1 MIALSPAAKGHGSH
15 KAIPSTHSSTLRSL
29 AQIYKVRPLLGH
41 AQNATA
47 LGDLV
52 ATFP

>member
-1 MIALSPAAKGHGSH
+1 MIVLSPAARGHGYH
-15 KAIPSTHSSTLRSL
+15 NAIPSTHSSTLRSL
-29 AQIYKVRPLLGH
+29 AQIYRVRPLLGH
-41 AQNATA
+41 AHNATA

>member
-1 MIALSPAAKGHGSH
+1 MVVLSPAARGHGSH
-15 KAIPSTHSSTLRSL
+15 NAIPSTHNSTLRTL
-29 AQIYKVRPLLGH
+29 AQIYRVRPLLGH

>member
-1 MIALSPAAKGHGSH
+1 MIVLPPAARGHGSH
-15 KAIPSTHSSTLRSL
+15 NAIASTHSSTLRSL
-29 AQIYKVRPLLGH
+29 AQIYRVRPLLGH
-41 AQNATA
+41 THNATA

>member
-1 MIALSPAAKGHGSH
+1 MIVRSPAARGHGAH
-15 KAIPSTHSSTLRSL
+15 NAIPPTHSATLRSL
-29 AQIYKVRPLLGH
+29 AQIYRVRPLLGH
-41 AQNATA
+41 AHNATA